1 MKPIIK
7 INGHD
12 YTEYLAEDGLKPSK
26 NDLDSDGSGRNLLDG
41 LMYRSRI
48 ATKLKWTVTFNRMDA
63 ATLKALEDDLYADS
77 NYVSVTLLEA
87 GLNRYVTRS
96 YYTSAI
102 TEGTQRYL
110 GGETV
115 YDGVTF
121 NITER

>member
-7 INGHD
+7 INGND
-12 YTEYLAEDGLKPSK
+12 YTDYLANDGLKPTK

-48 ATKLKWTVTFNRMDA
+48 ATKLKWTVSFNRMPPDV
-63 ATLKALEDDLYADS
+63 LQALESDLYADD

-87 GLNRYVTRS
+87 GQNRYITRT
-96 YYTSAI
+96 YYTSTI
-102 TEGTQRYL
+102 TEGTQRYI
-110 GGETV
+110 GGDVV

-121 NITER
+121 DITER